1 MSRLVSLLL
10 VALLVV
16 SATAQ
21 DEFPAEVKA
30 FAEAAIAYRDGRIA
44 SLESQLTAMRKSKAS
59 KQQVAQV
66 KQQLDAIEKA
76 KDLPRPPMYFGDL
89 KVGTVGV
96 LMTKADQ
103 DRPLI
108 GNDDVA
114 PLFRVVDVVGP
125 TEAIVMLDDKWPL
138 IVRGMDT
145 TNFVDGRNEYLHDV
159 FIVAG
164 KETYNNAGGGT
175 TSAFVLQKFDA
186 FERAEEYVKSLKK
199 KKK

>member
-10 VALLVV
+10 VALFVCPAV
-16 SATAQ
+16 GQ
-21 DEFPAEVKA
+21 EDFPTDVKA
-30 FAEAAIAYRDGRIA
+30 FAEAAVAYRDGRIA
-44 SLESQLTAMRKSKAS
+44 SLESQLTAMRKAKAS

-66 KQQLDAIEKA
+66 KQQLDAIEKS

-108 GNDDVA
+108 GNPDVA
-114 PLFRVVDVVGP
+114 PLFRVIDVLGP
-125 TEAIVMLDDKWPL
+125 TEAIVMYEDRWPL
-138 IVRGMDT
+138 IVRGVDT

-175 TSAFVLQKFDA
+175 TSAFVLKKFDA
-186 FERAEEYVKSLKK
+186 FEQAEEYAKTLKK